1 MARPREFD
9 ADEALDKAMR
19 LFWAKG
25 YHDSSIRD
33 LVERTGVNYYGLYEV
48 FKNKHG
54 LLIAALD
61 RYRGTITSEFGSA
74 LKEAEPTAAG
84 LLEAFE
90 RLFDLMTTE
99 DGQVGCLMC
108 NCASELAAR
117 DEMVAAKVRAHLDHL
132 ADLFDVWL
140 LRQDSARSKS
150 SRRQAA
156 EALASNVYSFALLL
170 RTGFSRTEVRR
181 RAKALFTAML

>member
-54 LLIAALD
+54 LLVAALD
-61 RYRGTITSEFGSA
+61 RYRSTITSEFSVA
-74 LKEAEPTAAG
+74 LKKAEPTESG
-84 LLEAFE
+84 LLDAFE

-108 NCASELAAR
+108 NCASELAPQ
-117 DEMVAAKVRAHLDHL
+117 DEVVAAKVRAHLDHL
-132 ADLFDVWL
+132 ADLFEEWL
-140 LRQDSARSKS
+140 V
-150 SRRQAA
+150 RRDPAGSGSERRRTA
-156 EALASNVYSFALLL
+156 EALATNVYSFALLL
-170 RTGFSRTEVRR
+170 RTGFDRSQVRQR
-181 RAKALFTAML
+181 VETTITAIL